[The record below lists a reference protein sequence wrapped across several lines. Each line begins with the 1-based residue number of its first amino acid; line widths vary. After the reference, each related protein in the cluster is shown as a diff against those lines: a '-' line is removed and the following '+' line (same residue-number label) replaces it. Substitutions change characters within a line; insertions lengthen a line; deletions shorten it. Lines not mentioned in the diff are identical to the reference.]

1 MAEPITPPDPTEPP
15 QEFRNQREEI
25 PQSAENPGRS
35 DPPHLTPETS
45 VPGRPNPYVGPRAFR
60 TGEALYGRDREVR
73 QLLDLLVSERI
84 VLLHSPSGAGKTSL
98 IHAGLIPQLEDQ
110 GFRILPVVR
119 VNQELPQAPLPP
131 SQMDTDGD
139 PPELPQDTEGP
150 NRYIHSVLLSL
161 EEENSD
167 SQPLFSSEE
176 LLHTSLKDY
185 LARRTERNAAQPAAT
200 GFAYREESIQQDE
213 VLIFDQFE
221 EILTTSPTDQ
231 AGKEAFFEQL
241 GEALR
246 DRQLWAL
253 FAMREDYLAALSPYL
268 RPVPTRFRTTF
279 RLDLLGVNAALQAI
293 QEPARTQQVEF
304 VESAARRLVDDL
316 RKVQVQLPDGSLE
329 ERPGP
334 YVEPV
339 QLQVVCFRL
348 WGHLDPSHQRITEQ
362 DLEAVG
368 DVNESL
374 AGYYSESVAAVA
386 EETGV
391 RERQIREWF
400 QRELITEAGVRSQ
413 VIMGQ
418 ERSGG
423 LPNIAIRGLEDTH
436 VLRAEKRRGVIW
448 FELAHDRLVDPVQTS
463 NAHWFHERLSL
474 LQRQASLWQDE
485 NRPDRLLLR
494 GEPLLE
500 AEQWAAANPDELS
513 PADSDFLAGCLQE
526 RQRELEERQRAEQA
540 VKLEEQ
546 ARLAKKLRQR
556 LVLAS
561 IAALVA
567 VLFFLASAYLGV
579 QANTQRQRAEEL
591 AGANATN
598 ASIAQSAST
607 LAVGNAA
614 TAESNAGLAQA
625 ASTQASN
632 ERATALAAST
642 QAVAGQNTAVAAQAT
657 SEYNAQLAAT
667 EEARADEQA
676 EIAQSR
682 QLASQ
687 SRGYL
692 LTDAALASLLAV
704 EADEF
709 SRTNE
714 ARSAMLTS
722 LQSNIRENIVDLSGA
737 FPEEN
742 NAVYSVAISPDGRLM
757 AWGLSEGSVR
767 IWDQVN
773 GREMTSYKPHGDKT
787 LNLEFSPDSRYLASG
802 GNTGETVIYSLE
814 TGETYIL
821 DTYNLPLSPVFGLS
835 YNADGTRLALTWA
848 SEVWIYDVTDPANI
862 PERLRLTGGHTTT
875 ILDLDWDTDNLIVSG
890 GRDQVVVVWDT
901 RSRDGQGGVARTFT
915 GHTQPVEAVAISSD
929 GARLAS
935 AAQDGAVLLWDVAN
949 GTQIDNLAQDLRLDF
964 YSALDFSADGQ
975 FLAAGGG
982 TGLVQVWKMDDLSL
996 LTTLQNHQGIARDV
1010 SFIKRPG
1017 TNLLASSGEDGTIAL
1032 HSISVRIPL
1041 SEEILAEP
1049 LNGVVLAAHTLPEGI
1064 LQLAV
1069 AEPNGIAVYTVAE
1082 NQAEFNLNYT
1092 GNYTS
1097 ASFSPDGSELLLG
1110 GADGNLRLVSTTS
1123 PQELGEPLQAF
1134 VSRPVTAVAFH
1145 PDGERAAAGS
1155 GTTMTAQVALTPEQ
1169 QGQVVVYNLRTGERL
1184 AEVTTQILVTA
1195 LAFNPNQEQVITGDE
1210 IGVLQSWEL
1219 SSGAPAGVPL
1229 NRHRLAV
1236 TALAFDPQ
1244 TGLLASGSAD
1254 RTIVL
1259 WDLTTAQALGLP
1271 LVGHIED
1278 VSALSFANG
1287 GTSLYSG
1294 DRGGSLLLWD
1304 TDPDSWKTRLCNQA
1318 NNRQLSEQE
1327 WAQFMPEDYPYDPY
1341 CQGVSG

>member
-1 MAEPITPPDPTEPP
+1 MAESTPPTDP
-15 QEFRNQREEI
+15 N
-25 PQSAENPGRS
+25 
-35 DPPHLTPETS
+35 DHLTEFGSGESRPSPVIPDTG
-45 VPGRPNPYVGPRAFR
+45 VPGRPNNPYVGPRAFR

-98 IHAGLIPQLEDQ
+98 IHAGLIPRLEEQ

-119 VNQELPQAPLPP
+119 VNQELPAAATAQVIDPQAPPGSALDADGAKPQP
-131 SQMDTDGD
+131 SRGG
-139 PPELPQDTEGP
+139 EGP

-161 EEENSD
+161 EEESGD
-167 SQPLFSSEE
+167 SEPLFTPEE

-185 LARRTERNAAQPAAT
+185 LARRSERNTAQPTPA
-200 GFAYREESIQQDE
+200 GFAYREESLQQDE

-231 AGKEAFFEQL
+231 EGKEAFFEQM

-253 FAMREDYLAALSPYL
+253 FAIREDYLAALSPYL

-279 RLDLLGVNAALQAI
+279 RLDLLGVTAALQAI
-293 QEPARTQQVEF
+293 QEPARTQGVEF

-316 RKVQVQLPDGSLE
+316 RKVQVQRPDGSLE

-348 WGHLDPSHQRITEQ
+348 WGHLDPTRQRITEQ
-362 DLEAVG
+362 DLEGVG

-386 EETGV
+386 QETGV

-418 ERSGG
+418 DRSGG
-423 LPNIAIRGLEDTH
+423 LPNAAIRELEDAH

-448 FELAHDRLVDPVQTS
+448 FELAHDRLVAPVRTS
-463 NAHWFHERLSL
+463 NALWFHERLSL
-474 LQRQASLWQDE
+474 LQRQAGLWQDE

-494 GEPLLE
+494 GEPLAE
-500 AEQWAAANPDELS
+500 AEQWATANPAELL
-513 PADSDFLAGCLQE
+513 PVDSDFLAACQEE
-526 RQRELEERQRAEQA
+526 RQREQEERQRAEQA

-561 IAALVA
+561 IAALIA

-579 QANTQRQRAEEL
+579 QANTQRQRAEQL
-591 AGANATN
+591 ADENATN

-614 TAESNAGLAQA
+614 TAEANAQLAQA

-642 QAVAGQNTAVAAQAT
+642 QAVAGQSTAVAAQAT
-657 SEYNAQLAAT
+657 SEYNAQVAAT

-692 LTDAALASLLAV
+692 VTDAALASLLAV

-709 SRTNE
+709 GRTNE

-767 IWDQVN
+767 VWDQVN
-773 GREMTSYKPHGDKT
+773 GRELTSYKPHRDKT
-787 LNLEFSPDSRYLASG
+787 LSLEFSPDGRWLASG
-802 GNTGETVIYSLE
+802 GNTGETEIYNLE
-814 TGETYIL
+814 TGETYTM

-835 YNADGTRLALTWA
+835 YSADGTRLAVTWA
-848 SEVWIYDVTDPANI
+848 SEIWIYDVTDPANV

-875 ILDLDWDTDNLIVSG
+875 LLDLDWDTENLIASG
-890 GRDQVVVVWDT
+890 GRDETVIVWDT

-929 GARLAS
+929 GTLLAS
-935 AAQDGAVLLWDVAN
+935 AAQDGTVLLWDVAN
-949 GTQIDNLAQDLRLDF
+949 GTQVDNLAQDLRLDF
-964 YSALDFSADGQ
+964 YSTLDFSADGQ

-982 TGLVQVWKMDDLSL
+982 TGLVQVWKLDDLSL
-996 LTTLQNHQGIARDV
+996 LATLQNHQGIARDV

-1017 TNLLASSGEDGTIAL
+1017 TNLLASGGEDGTIAL

-1041 SEEILAEP
+1041 SEEILAQP
-1049 LNGVVLAAHTLPEGI
+1049 MRGVVLAARTLPDAT
-1064 LQLAV
+1064 LRLAV
-1069 AEPNGIAVYTVAE
+1069 AEPNGVAVYTVTGS
-1082 NQAEFNLNYT
+1082 QAEFDLNYT
-1092 GNYTS
+1092 GNFTS
-1097 ASFSPDGSELLLG
+1097 AAFSPEGSELLLG
-1110 GADGNLRLVSTTS
+1110 SADGSLRLVSTTS
-1123 PQELGEPLQAF
+1123 PQQLGELLQAF
-1134 VSRPVTAVAFH
+1134 TSRPVTAVAFH
-1145 PDGERAAAGS
+1145 PDGERVGAGS
-1155 GTTMTAQVALTPEQ
+1155 GTTMVAQVALTPEQ

-1195 LAFNPNQEQVITGDE
+1195 LAFNPAQEQVITGDE
-1210 IGVLQSWEL
+1210 TGGLQSWNL
-1219 SSGAPAGVPL
+1219 SDGTPAGVPL

-1236 TALAFDPQ
+1236 TALAFDPE

-1254 RTIVL
+1254 RTIIL
-1259 WDLTTAQALGLP
+1259 WDLTTAQAIGLP
-1271 LVGHIED
+1271 LVGHAED
-1278 VSALSFANG
+1278 VSALEFAGG

-1294 DRGGSLLLWD
+1294 DRGGALLRWD

-1327 WAQFMPEDYPYDPY
+1327 WSQFMPEGYPYEPY
-1341 CQGVSG
+1341 CQGVTG